1 MSYLSGMQNFTK
13 LFNKV
18 SLDDAFELISR
29 RSISSPYFKLNNDRY
44 ESIKINLELRSY
56 FVEEFS
62 WAIPTHDVIKKIH
75 DITVGKK
82 ILEVGAGNGLWAKLL
97 KMSGSEIIAIDSFES
112 HGFAEDNTYLPV
124 HNLEAVAA
132 IEQNRDC
139 DVLMLIWPAYDT
151 DMAERSI
158 KAFKGSTVIYIGE
171 GYGGCNANDEFFDE
185 LCKNWEECRFDDNI
199 YVPSWYGIHD
209 SLEIHQRK

>member
-1 MSYLSGMQNFTK
+1 MNS
-13 LFNKV
+13 
-18 SLDDAFELISR
+18 
-29 RSISSPYFKLNNDRY
+29 
-44 ESIKINLELRSY
+44 ELRSW

-62 WAIPTHDVIKKIH
+62 WAIPTPNVVGKIH
-75 DITVGKK
+75 EATLGKK

-97 KMSGSEIIAIDSFES
+97 KLSGSEIIATDSFES
-112 HGFAEDNTYLPV
+112 HGFREDNTYLPV

-151 DMAERSI
+151 DMAERAL
-158 KAFKGSTVIYIGE
+158 KAFRGSTIIYIGE

-185 LCKNWEECRFDDNI
+185 LVENWNEDRFNDDI
-199 YVPSWYGIHD
+199 YVPQWSGIHD
-209 SLEIHQRK
+209 GLEIHRRK